1 MSRTCQEEDWASGG
15 LRSCGGQVFNIVE
28 LDILENVKHSRDHI
42 VKSLFRDLNSNVDV
56 LKEVDSIAQ

>member
-1 MSRTCQEEDWASGG
+1 M
-15 LRSCGGQVFNIVE
+15 FNIVE
-28 LDILENVKHSRDHI
+28 LDILDNVKHSRDHI

>member
-28 LDILENVKHSRDHI
+28 LDILENVKHSRD
-42 VKSLFRDLNSNVDV
+42 R
-56 LKEVDSIAQ
+56 IALYITFSQFEQQCGCFERS